1 MIFKQINSGGDRNYA
16 YLIGCE
22 ETKMSAV
29 ADPSPDPTL
38 LMKEIENYG
47 FDVVYVFNTHSHPD
61 HTGGNAYL
69 KNNTGAKI
77 VTYKDGG
84 GDLEVNDG
92 AVLNVGKISFEFIHT
107 PGHTPDSVC
116 IKTENNLITG
126 DTLFVG
132 KVGGTYTEEEA
143 EVEFHSLKKLI
154 SFPENLKVWPG
165 HNYGTAPSSTILNE
179 KQTNPFIQRLNDF
192 NEFLWLKQNW
202 AAYKI
207 EHGIK

>member
-22 ETKMSAV
+22 NTKLAAV

-38 LMKEIENYG
+38 LMKEIEKYEL
-47 FDVVYVFNTHSHPD
+47 DVIYIFNTHSHPD
-61 HTGGNAYL
+61 HTGGNDYL
-69 KNNTGAKI
+69 KKSTGAKI
-77 VTYKDGG
+77 VTFKGGG
-84 GDLEVNDG
+84 GDLEVSDG
-92 AVLNVGKISFEFIHT
+92 AVLNAGKVSFEFIHT
-107 PGHTPDSVC
+107 PGHTQDSVC
-116 IKTENNLITG
+116 IKTGDNLITG

-143 EVEFHSLKKLI
+143 KVEFHSLKKLI

-202 AAYKI
+202 AAYKV